1 VAIGYTLHMTV
12 AAVDWEQRISELWTE
27 IDRYDEDEFVGRVDA
42 LVAELPPG
50 SAIGLFE
57 RGAAFDST
65 GHPDRA
71 VPLYV
76 AALEAGLVGERRR
89 RTVIQ
94 MASSLR
100 NLGDP
105 QGALTLLTAEAD
117 AASDDLDGAVA
128 TFLALALVDLG
139 REREAVAVAL
149 TALSKYLPRYNR
161 SVARYAQQL
170 TDKVPQVGERRDGQ
184 HGR

>member
-1 VAIGYTLHMTV
+1 MIIAG
-12 AAVDWEQRISELWTE
+12 ADWEKRVSELWAQM
-27 IDRYDEDEFVGRVDA
+27 DKYDDEEFVRRIDSLA
-42 LVAELPPG
+42 TELPPEN
-50 SAIGLFE
+50 AIGLFE
-57 RGAAFDST
+57 RGAALDST

-71 VPLYV
+71 VPLYA
-76 AALEAGLVGERRR
+76 AALDAGLVGERRR
-89 RTVIQ
+89 RAVIQ

-100 NLGDP
+100 NLGKPHD
-105 QGALTLLTAEAD
+105 AFTLLTAEVD
-117 AASDDLDGAVA
+117 AASDGLDGAVA

-170 TDKVPQVGERRDGQ
+170 MDNVS
-184 HGR
+184 

>member
-1 VAIGYTLHMTV
+1 MI
-12 AAVDWEQRISELWTE
+12 AASADWEKRVLALWTE
-27 IDRYDEDEFVGRVDA
+27 IDRYDAHEFVGRIGA

-50 SAIGLFE
+50 SAIELFE

-71 VPLYV
+71 VPLYAV
-76 AALEAGLVGERRR
+76 ALDAGLLGERRCR
-89 RTVIQ
+89 AVIQ

-100 NLGDP
+100 NLGKPHD
-105 QGALTLLTAEAD
+105 ALTLLTAEAA

-128 TFLALALVDLG
+128 TFRALALADLG

-149 TALSKYLPRYNR
+149 TALAKYLPRYNR

-170 TDKVPQVGERRDGQ
+170 TANVP
-184 HGR
+184 